1 MNFPVSKLRG
11 SAKNGK
17 PILKGGRN
25 SMRLKNR
32 MHVSRR
38 AGVSPAIFLITARS
52 KSPAPLAS
60 GQARP
65 WRCDTT
71 CGPITKEARQI
82 ANYFAKIHVARM
94 EPVPLRKLYTPGN
107 RLDNPK

>member
-17 PILKGGRN
+17 PVLIGGKD

-32 MHVSRR
+32 MHVSRS
-38 AGVSPAIFLITARS
+38 AGVSPAIVLITARG
-52 KSPAPLAS
+52 KLPAPLAS
-60 GQARP
+60 GQARR

-71 CGPITKEARQI
+71 CGPITKDASQI
-82 ANYFAKIHVARM
+82 ANSFAKIHVARM